1 MTIQA
6 CHRTSWTWAS
16 LNTTSKSALAKTTF
30 AGYNTTINWKTIKYQ
45 GILKMEDNKYK
56 PVAKQMLV
64 VPFDPD
70 AALLPLPP
78 SGNDAQKAENAGL
91 NVSLLNSPL
100 DREL

>member
-16 LNTTSKSALAKTTF
+16 PNTTSKSALAKT
-30 AGYNTTINWKTIKYQ
+30 ASARYNTTIKWKTIKYQ

-70 AALLPLPP
+70 AALLPL
-78 SGNDAQKAENAGL
+78 AAEWERCPKKLKTQA
-91 NVSLLNSPL
+91 
-100 DREL
+100 